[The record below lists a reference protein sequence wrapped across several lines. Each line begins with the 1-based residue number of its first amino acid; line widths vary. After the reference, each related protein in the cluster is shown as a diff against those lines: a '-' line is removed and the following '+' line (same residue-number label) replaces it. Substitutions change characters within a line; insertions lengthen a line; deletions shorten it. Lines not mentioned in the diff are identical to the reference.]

1 MAGPGGNHVGE
12 PKLDHRVFLKLIIE
26 IGPLVVFFLVNSRA
40 NVFWGTGAFMAATV
54 VSLAA
59 SLYVFGRVPTMPLV
73 SGAFILVF
81 GALTLW
87 LQNDLFIK
95 LKPTIVN
102 VLFGSILL
110 IGLAFK
116 ASLLKRV
123 LGEAFHLTEDGWR
136 ILTLRWALF
145 FFVLAILN
153 EIVWRNS
160 STDFWISFKAWGVMP
175 LTMIFAILQLGL
187 IKAHQLPASDE
198 QSS

>member
-1 MAGPGGNHVGE
+1 MAGLGGNHVGE
-12 PKLDHRVFLKLIIE
+12 PKLDARVFLKLLIE

-59 SLYVFGRVPTMPLV
+59 SMILFGRVPTMPLI
-73 SGAFILVF
+73 SGAFIIVF

-116 ASLLKRV
+116 TSLLKHV
-123 LGEAFHLTEDGWR
+123 LSEAFDLTDEGWR

-175 LTMIFAILQLGL
+175 LTMIFAMLQLGL
-187 IKAHQLPASDE
+187 IKAHQSPPSD
-198 QSS
+198 SKP